1 MKRLTINIE
10 TILIGLLFFT
20 VALSVVFSRCGTGNV
35 VSPQFAEVSR
45 RVDVDSVPK
54 SIQLQPVSIT
64 ATELPQTV
72 TFTAHVSDS
81 SRQLIER
88 LLYQIDSLKREVRS
102 SSVPVSVCF
111 GTTAIHPQTADTIH
125 VECDAIRNAVELNY
139 RFALRTILVPETT
152 ITIERVPSPPSRW
165 SIALSSGY
173 GAVYQSG
180 VITTAPTLS
189 LSVSYALI
197 QF

>member
-1 MKRLTINIE
+1 MTKRLINNIE
-10 TILIGLLFFT
+10 VISIPLLF
-20 VALSVVFSRCGTGNV
+20 LIVFAFAVFRQCGDDNAGT
-35 VSPQFAEVSR
+35 PQFAEVSR
-45 RVDVDSVPK
+45 RVDSVAK

-139 RFALRTILVPETT
+139 RFALRTVLVPETT